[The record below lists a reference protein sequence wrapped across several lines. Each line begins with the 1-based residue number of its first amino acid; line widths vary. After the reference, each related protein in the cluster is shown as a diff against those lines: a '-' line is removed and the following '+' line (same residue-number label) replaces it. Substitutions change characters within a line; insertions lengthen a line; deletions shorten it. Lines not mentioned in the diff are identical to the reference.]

1 MRVLELLSKKWYIR
15 FFLLWF
21 TATGGY
27 VLLQEALPKMIG
39 AVVGA
44 IYRTGLGMTI
54 LDSVVLDFIFSAAI
68 WCFYAGILLAFLI
81 MIFVSFFHAL
91 LNSFAI
97 FEKYFDFLD
106 TLRASLRLFP
116 FIAALALIVT
126 ILAAMTGT
134 LERIIPSPFSSSFL
148 TNFLFSLL
156 VSLAAFFTTANI
168 ISSSVK
174 DAALNTARLIR
185 EYWPSFLL
193 LLLSC
198 TILIS
203 LLGWILFAK
212 ASQSIWFQLL
222 LSATGFLLYG
232 LISGFLFDFFIRNK
246 DPFLLNSQSPQQLL

>member
-1 MRVLELLSKKWYIR
+1 MHILEILSKKWYIR

-68 WCFYAGILLAFLI
+68 WCFYAGVLLAFLT

-97 FEKYFDFLD
+97 FEKYFDFFAPFPFYSRPRPNSND
-106 TLRASLRLFP
+106 SSGNDGDAGKNYPFSLFLQLSYQFSVFFIGVTGSILHYGKHHFFFCERRRPQYGPPNTGILALFP
-116 FIAALALIVT
+116 VT
-126 ILAAMTGT
+126 VILMH
-134 LERIIPSPFSSSFL
+134 
-148 TNFLFSLL
+148 
-156 VSLAAFFTTANI
+156 
-168 ISSSVK
+168 
-174 DAALNTARLIR
+174 
-185 EYWPSFLL
+185 
-193 LLLSC
+193 
-198 TILIS
+198 
-203 LLGWILFAK
+203 
-212 ASQSIWFQLL
+212 
-222 LSATGFLLYG
+222 TGFLLYG